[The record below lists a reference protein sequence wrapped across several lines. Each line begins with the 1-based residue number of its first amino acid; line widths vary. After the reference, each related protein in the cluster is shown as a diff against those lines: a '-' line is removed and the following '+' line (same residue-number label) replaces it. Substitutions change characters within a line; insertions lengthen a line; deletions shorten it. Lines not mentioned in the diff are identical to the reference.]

1 MMTFLS
7 CVRIILI
14 GCVLSS
20 GVFIKLAVAHQLP
33 LLSGTLTLDKRS
45 VFIVLTLPI
54 STFTQLKSFQ
64 EEGLT
69 PTDLSFHEPALQDS
83 IRQRFHLSAGAEQ
96 ALLKDIFLSLSK
108 KTPSSVTDKDA
119 ITVVMEAEFQHIPQQ
134 VTVDV
139 ELFGEHKNEQQ
150 LTLRAQRGSEFQG
163 GVLTPLAH
171 SFEFFPAP
179 WKVFVRFI
187 GTGVEHILLGAD
199 HLVFL
204 LTLVVSGRG
213 IRHWLVMLTS
223 FTLAHSIT
231 FALAAAG
238 YVTIHVAFIESAIAA
253 SIVMTALI
261 NLLTLQVKQWQL
273 AALVFCCGL
282 LHGFGFAASLAD
294 IGLIEHHLLLS
305 LLGFNVGIELG
316 QAVFVALVLS
326 LFYACRHGFK
336 VKNNVLIFTYIPSIL
351 ALVVGLFWLTERGL
365 LVLQAISE

>member
-1 MMTFLS
+1 MTTYLS
-7 CVRIILI
+7 CLRIILM
-14 GCVLSS
+14 GCIVSTAL
-20 GVFIKLAVAHQLP
+20 FINVAVAHQLP

-45 VFIVLTLPI
+45 VFIVLELPI
-54 STFTQLKSFQ
+54 STFIQLSAFQ
-64 EEGLT
+64 ENSLT
-69 PTDLSFHEPALQDS
+69 PRDVSVYEQALQDS

-96 ALLKDIFLSLSK
+96 AQIKDIFLTLSK
-108 KTPSSVTDKDA
+108 KTPTSVTDKDA
-119 ITVVMEAEFQHIPQQ
+119 ITVVMEAIFQHSPQQ

-139 ELFGEHKNEQQ
+139 NLFGEHENEQQ
-150 LTLRAQRGSEFQG
+150 LTLRAQRNGVFQG
-163 GVLTPLAH
+163 GILTPLEH

-213 IRHWLVMLTS
+213 LKHWLVVLTS
-223 FTLAHSIT
+223 FTIAHSIT
-231 FALAAAG
+231 FGLAAAG
-238 YVTIHVAFIESAIAA
+238 YVNIHVAFIESAIAA
-253 SIVMTALI
+253 SIVITALI
-261 NLLTLQVKQWQL
+261 NLLTLQVKQGQL

-316 QAVFVALVLS
+316 QVVFVVLVLS
-326 LFYACRHGFK
+326 LFYACQRAFN
-336 VKNNVLIFTYIPSIL
+336 VKNKVLIFTYVPSML
-351 ALVVGLFWLTERGL
+351 ALVVGLFWFTERCL
-365 LVLQAISE
+365 LVLQVNSE